1 MKQKLAIMKQ
11 RQGQKKDLTTQ
22 MEEKKAMR
30 DLTRKL
36 KVEEELS
43 ELNVN
48 QAEMASQAE
57 KEKAARGELKNFWQ

>member
-1 MKQKLAIMKQ
+1 
-11 RQGQKKDLTTQ
+11 
-22 MEEKKAMR
+22 MR